1 MMTVSYIIIKRIKKL
16 CIIHCIVGVLSLER
30 GIYDVIENEG
40 TVEICAVLTGGV
52 LSTDTE
58 ITLRA
63 RDNTAR
69 FRSKYQY

>member
-1 MMTVSYIIIKRIKKL
+1 MTISIF
-16 CIIHCIVGVLSLER
+16 HCVAGVLSLER
-30 GIYDVIENEG
+30 GTYDVIENEG
-40 TVEICAVLTGGV
+40 TVEVCAVLTGGV

-69 FRSKYQY
+69 FRSKY